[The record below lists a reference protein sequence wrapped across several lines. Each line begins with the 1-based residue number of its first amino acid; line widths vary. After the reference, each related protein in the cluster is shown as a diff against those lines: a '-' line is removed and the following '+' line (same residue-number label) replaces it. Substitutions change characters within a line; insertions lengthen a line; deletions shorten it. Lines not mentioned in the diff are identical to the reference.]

1 MTLTI
6 LSYLFGCIS
15 QCPVFFTNKY
25 AVSGQNQI
33 NKERYQS
40 ILIFKEDFSM
50 KEKYIKP
57 DVELEEYKTLDVIT
71 TSGGDTE
78 ETDPWG
84 AQPTPFG

>member
-1 MTLTI
+1 MNLLQGKTVRRI
-6 LSYLFGCIS
+6 FRYL
-15 QCPVFFTNKY
+15 
-25 AVSGQNQI
+25 
-33 NKERYQS
+33 
-40 ILIFKEDFSM
+40 KEDFSM

-84 AQPTPFG
+84 AEPTPFG

>member
-1 MTLTI
+1 
-6 LSYLFGCIS
+6 
-15 QCPVFFTNKY
+15 
-25 AVSGQNQI
+25 
-33 NKERYQS
+33 
-40 ILIFKEDFSM
+40 M

-84 AQPTPFG
+84 AEPVTWG